1 MESDNEEERKVKER
15 EREREEMLNSVIN
28 LIAVARMNNWNHT
41 RNQSRGVQQL
51 GQPRLAFLDH
61 ISLPSVLLLALLYF
75 SFFLM
80 GATDSK
86 LAFRKGVFRLF
97 EEQVCTCFL
106 SLTHT

>member
-1 MESDNEEERKVKER
+1 MESDNEEERKEKEK
-15 EREREEMLNSVIN
+15 EDKLNSVIN
-28 LIAVARMNNWNHT
+28 LIDVARMNNWNHT